1 MVGFNWKNSLMK
13 ITNQFN
19 LPAPF
24 VNIAKNPSYS
34 KGKAHIS
41 ATSLLNSPKI
51 VSLLKKHDDELEQ
64 DVSDMIWSIFGSAV
78 HNVLEKGADAQ
89 NIVEQRLSTEVSG
102 WVLSGAID
110 LQHVEPD
117 GINIKDYKTTSVWA
131 VMNDKPEWEQQ
142 LNIYAYLVS
151 VNKKQP
157 IKSLQIVAILK
168 DWSKREAERKTDYP
182 QRNVALVDI
191 PLWTFEEQDAFIKG
205 RIEKHGLAEF
215 AMEMGDE
222 LPDCTPQEMWEK
234 PPVWAVIKVG
244 GVRAKSLHD
253 TSSMA
258 AIALE
263 EAGQGYEIQERK
275 GDRTRCKDYCLV
287 NKWCKQYQTY
297 LEKQV

>member
-1 MVGFNWKNSLMK
+1 MR
-13 ITNQFN
+13 ITNHFL

-51 VSLLKKHDDELEQ
+51 VTLLKKYDDELEQ

-78 HNVLEKGADAQ
+78 HNVLEKGADEN
-89 NIVEQRLSTEVSG
+89 NIVEQRLTTEIDG
-102 WVLSGAID
+102 WVVSGAID
-110 LQHVEPD
+110 LQHVEKD

-142 LNIYAYLVS
+142 LNIYGYLVS
-151 VNKKQP
+151 KNKKQP
-157 IKSLQIVAILK
+157 VKSLQIVAILK
-168 DWSKREAERKTDYP
+168 DWSKREAERKPDYP
-182 QRNVALVDI
+182 QRNVTLVNI
-191 PLWTFEEQDAFIKG
+191 PLWTFEEQEAFVKG
-205 RIEKHGLAEF
+205 RIAKHSAAEF
-215 AMEMGDE
+215 ASETEAE

-234 PPVWAVIKVG
+234 PPVWAVMKQG

-253 TSSMA
+253 S
-258 AIALE
+258 LE
-263 EAGQGYEIQERK
+263 LAEVAKKESGDGYEIQERK

-297 LEKQV
+297 LEKQG

>member
-1 MVGFNWKNSLMK
+1 MK
-13 ITNQFN
+13 ITNLFN
-19 LPAPF
+19 LPKPF
-24 VNIAKNPSYS
+24 ENIAKNPSYS

-51 VSLLKKHDDELEQ
+51 VTLLKKHDDDLTQ

-78 HNVLEKGADAQ
+78 HNVLEKGADEH
-89 NIVEQRLSTEVSG
+89 NIVEQRLTTEVDG

-110 LQHVEPD
+110 LQHIEPD

-142 LNIYAYLVS
+142 LNIYGYLVAK
-151 VNKKQP
+151 NKKQP
-157 IKSLQIVAILK
+157 VKSLQIVGLLK
-168 DWSKREAERKTDYP
+168 DWNKNGAKRKPEYP
-182 QRNVALVDI
+182 QKNIALVDI
-191 PLWTFEEQDAFIKG
+191 PLWTFEEQEAFVKG
-205 RIEKHGLAEF
+205 RIAKHSAAEF
-215 AMEMGDE
+215 AMETNEE

-244 GVRAKSLHD
+244 GTRAKSLHD
-253 TSSMA
+253 TSAMA

-287 NKWCKQYQTY
+287 SQWCKQYKEY
-297 LEKQV
+297 LEAQV

>member
-1 MVGFNWKNSLMK
+1 
-13 ITNQFN
+13 
-19 LPAPF
+19 
-24 VNIAKNPSYS
+24 
-34 KGKAHIS
+34 
-41 ATSLLNSPKI
+41 
-51 VSLLKKHDDELEQ
+51 
-64 DVSDMIWSIFGSAV
+64 
-78 HNVLEKGADAQ
+78 
-89 NIVEQRLSTEVSG
+89 
-102 WVLSGAID
+102 
-110 LQHVEPD
+110 
-117 GINIKDYKTTSVWA
+117 
-131 VMNDKPEWEQQ
+131 MNDKPEWEQQ

-157 IKSLQIVAILK
+157 IKSLQIVGILK
-168 DWSKREAERKTDYP
+168 DWSKREAERKPDYP
-182 QRNVALVDI
+182 QRNVALIDI
-191 PLWTFEEQDAFIKG
+191 PLWTFEEQDAFIRG

-244 GVRAKSLHD
+244 GARAKSLHD

-287 NKWCKQYQTY
+287 NKWCKQYQQY
-297 LEKQV
+297 QERNL